1 MLMQLYASISVTGSQ
16 KVKINSK
23 FLIYIF
29 NIFVFF
35 AQGKLSADK
44 HCSIRDFGSFQKK
57 FAYFHLLLEVFFFQ
71 ETASASVSILQSFN
85 YENSCLSFKCIGIDI
100 PIHLQHLCLDNLVPD
115 LGIQDFSLSIFSLS
129 DVCTR
134 VIGPTM
140 TAGDPSLPH
149 FHFHFYHTFIFPS
162 SILCL
167 ISLFIR
173 ILPFLLVFFVSFL
186 T

>member
-57 FAYFHLLLEVFFFQ
+57 FAYFHLLLEVFSFRKQHQLLFPFCNHSTMRTAVCHSNALESIYRYTCNIFVWTIWCQIWGSKIFLSPYFLFRMSAQ
-71 ETASASVSILQSFN
+71 ELQ
-85 YENSCLSFKCIGIDI
+85 D
-100 PIHLQHLCLDNLVPD
+100 Q
-115 LGIQDFSLSIFSLS
+115 Q
-129 DVCTR
+129 
-134 VIGPTM
+134 
-140 TAGDPSLPH
+140 
-149 FHFHFYHTFIFPS
+149 
-162 SILCL
+162 
-167 ISLFIR
+167 
-173 ILPFLLVFFVSFL
+173 
-186 T
+186 